1 MSEKIPN
8 LEKHF
13 ETWFRDYGSHVILN
27 RAVPHIADGLK
38 PSQRRVLHSLWELE
52 DGRYNKVAN
61 VVGHTL
67 KYHPHGD
74 ASVFET
80 LVSLAQKGLLVDR
93 QGNWGNAL
101 TGDGAAA
108 ARYIEARLSPFAK
121 EVVFNKDLTN
131 WVPSYDGRNKEPK
144 TLPVKFPLLLGL
156 GTEGIAVSLAC
167 KILPHNF
174 NELCKAA
181 VSYLKGEK
189 FKLFPDFEN
198 GGEMD
203 VSNYNDGANSG
214 KVKLRAKIVP
224 HSKHSLEIK
233 EIPHGSTTISVRDS
247 IIDAES
253 KGKIKI
259 RKVHDMTSECAS
271 IIIEYPASAPLDK
284 EKAIAALYAFTDCEI
299 THHVNAVVIEKD
311 KPRFASVSEILIDS
325 VQRTKELI
333 KLELEL
339 LLKKLDLEWMKLSL
353 EKIFIESKT
362 YRELENAKDS
372 EQALDILKKKLKP
385 YLKDLRRNPTDEEFK
400 NLLELRIRRITRYDQ
415 EECNKNLEK
424 IVKSEK
430 EAKIKL
436 KNLTQTTISY
446 FENLSLKF
454 GTNLP
459 RKTKIVKKPFVN
471 TKSSIEILPS
481 NLKVYVNREEGFIG
495 TSLKKDEELGILINE
510 KSDIAAISKDG
521 TLKYSRPGAKT
532 FYGLGILS
540 TALMSKD
547 NKVEPKI
554 FNIIYHSPSVKNKT
568 MAKRFEIN
576 GGFIRDKEYLLCGK
590 SKGTI
595 VYLKEQ
601 TKSEKP
607 PKIKVKLSGDSSA
620 RKKEIIFDF
629 KSLEVKNK
637 EALGNI
643 VSKYKASGATEIK

>member
-1 MSEKIPN
+1 MSDKIPN

-93 QGNWGNAL
+93 QGNWGNSL

-121 EVVFNKDLTN
+121 AVVFNKDITE
-131 WVPSYDGRNKEPK
+131 WIPSYDGRNKEPK

-181 VSYLKGEK
+181 VSYLRGEK
-189 FKLFPDFEN
+189 FKLYPDFEN
-198 GGEMD
+198 RGEMD

-214 KVKLRAKIVP
+214 KIKLRAKIVP

-233 EIPHGSTTISVRDS
+233 EIPHGTTTISVRDS
-247 IIDAES
+247 IVDAES

-259 RKVHDMTSECAS
+259 RKVHDMTSESAS
-271 IIIEYPASAPLDK
+271 IIIEYPTSVPLEKD
-284 EKAIAALYAFTDCEI
+284 KAIAALYAFTDCEI
-299 THHVNAVVIEKD
+299 AHHVNAVVIEKD

-325 VQRTKELI
+325 VQRTKALI

-339 LLKKLDLEWMKLSL
+339 LLSKLDLEWMKLSL
-353 EKIFIESKT
+353 EKIFIESKA

-372 EQALDILKKKLKP
+372 SQALDMLKKKLCP
-385 YLKDLRRNPTDEEFK
+385 FLKDLRRNPTDEEFK
-400 NLLELRIRRITRYDQ
+400 NLLELRIRRITKYDQ
-415 EECNKNLEK
+415 EECKNNLER

-430 EAKIKL
+430 ETKNKL
-436 KNLTQTTISY
+436 KNLTQTTVSY
-446 FENLSLKF
+446 FEELSLKF
-454 GTNLP
+454 GANIS
-459 RKTKIVKKPFVN
+459 RKTKITKKPFEN
-471 TKSSIEILPS
+471 TKSAIEILPS
-481 NLKVYVNREEGFIG
+481 NLKVYINKAEGFIG
-495 TSLKKDEELGILINE
+495 TSLRKDEELTFLINE
-510 KSDIAAISKDG
+510 KTDIAAISKDG
-521 TLKYSRPGAKT
+521 ILKYSRPGAKT

-540 TALMSKD
+540 TTLMTKEK
-547 NKVEPKI
+547 KVEPKV
-554 FNIIYHSPSVKNKT
+554 FNIIYHSPNVKNKT
-568 MAKRFEIN
+568 MAKRFQIDS
-576 GGFIRDKEYLLCGK
+576 GFIRDKEYLLCGK

-601 TKSEKP
+601 SKNEKP
-607 PKIKVKLSGDSSA
+607 PKVKVKLSGDSSA
-620 RKKEIIFDF
+620 RKKELTFDF
-629 KSLEVKNK
+629 ASLEIKNR
-637 EALGNI
+637 EALGNM
-643 VSKYKASGATEIK
+643 VSKYKASGASDIK